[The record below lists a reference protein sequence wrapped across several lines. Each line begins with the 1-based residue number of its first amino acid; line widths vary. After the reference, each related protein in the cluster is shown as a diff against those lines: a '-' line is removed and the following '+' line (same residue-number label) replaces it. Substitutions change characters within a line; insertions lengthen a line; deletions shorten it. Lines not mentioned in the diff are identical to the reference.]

1 MAIRKKDQGELC
13 FDDVKHEKN
22 YRSKENKVRIK
33 YIVCVV
39 IDVTVVFTKLNS
51 AEISEHKISVYRI
64 FISLIVS

>member
-51 AEISEHKISVYRI
+51 AEISKHKISVYQT